1 MGRKKKINEVIDT
14 LEVTVAE
21 NNPELVEFKERYDKF
36 LENTKNT
43 WTLTDKAKLSL
54 SASMSMLS
62 TKHGYYSKI
71 PLICKGD
78 NCPFKTTCQLH
89 KHGLDPYGEPCP
101 TEIAMILSL
110 HEKYTNELQIEENDT
125 VDQTLL
131 RDLISYEIML
141 ARCDARIAEEGDY
154 IQMIDVGITENG
166 DVIRKPELSQSVIF
180 KEKIQ
185 KKKNE
190 ILQLL
195 NSTRKDKSS
204 TEVNMKIT
212 PTQILTDIVSKI
224 DEFDSINIEG
234 E

>member
-1 MGRKKKINEVIDT
+1 MARRKKNEVLDSLQVIEINEDDQ
-14 LEVTVAE
+14 EV
-21 NNPELVEFKERYDKF
+21 VEFKEKYDKF

-43 WTLTDKAKLSL
+43 WTLSEKAKLSL

-62 TKHGYYSKI
+62 TKHGFYSKI
-71 PLICKGD
+71 PLICKSD
-78 NCPFKTTCQLH
+78 KCPFKTTCQLY
-89 KHGLDPYGEPCP
+89 KHSLEPAGEPCP
-101 TEIAMILSL
+101 TEIAMILTL
-110 HEKYTNELQIEENDT
+110 HEKYINELQIEDNDT

-131 RDLISYEIML
+131 RDLISYEVML

-154 IQMIDVGITENG
+154 IQMIDVGVTENG
-166 DVIRKPELSQSVIF
+166 DVVSKPELSQSIIY

-204 TEVNMKIT
+204 SEVNMKIT
-212 PTQILTDIVSKI
+212 PVQIISDIVEKI
-224 DEFDSINIEG
+224 DEFDSINIDG